1 MPDSNGNN
9 GDWVM
14 PANAAFVLL
23 RFGACYDNGVGGDIS
38 YFAFPSVRLVCVE
51 VQCLRLV
58 LMFRIVLYLTGST
71 SNG

>member
-38 YFAFPSVRLVCVE
+38 YFAFPSVRLVSVTM
-51 VQCLRLV
+51 QSLV
-58 LMFRIVLYLTGST
+58 FVFFIYFVLYLTGST